1 MTKHLFKQY
10 GDNVT
15 EKLKNL
21 LSVNADAKTSKGASK
36 GYLSGILYMLPNK
49 ATCPMASKGCLKGCL
64 QSAGRGNM
72 APVKKARKEKREL
85 FYEDQEFFMR
95 SLKES
100 IRKLIVKANNK
111 GMVPVVRLNGTS
123 DIAYE
128 EILLDGKNIFEHYP
142 EVQFYDYTPRWDRTA
157 ALRGDWSNYHL
168 TFSRKEDNENDA
180 LLVNQIYGTNVA
192 VVFDKIPEVWQGRKV
207 INGDET
213 DLRFLDEKNVI
224 VGLTA
229 KGKAKKDTSGFVV
242 RSV

>member
-1 MTKHLFKQY
+1 MKQKY
-10 GDNVT
+10 
-15 EKLKNL
+15 KML
-21 LSVNADAKTSKGASK
+21 LGIDSNAKTVKGTK
-36 GYLSGILYMLPNK
+36 LNYMTGILYMLPNMK
-49 ATCPMASKGCLKGCL
+49 TCPMASKGCLKGCL

-72 APVKKARKEKREL
+72 APVKKARKEKRDL
-85 FYEDQEFFMR
+85 FYEDQQYFME

-100 IRKLIVKANNK
+100 IRKLVVKATNK
-111 GMVPVVRLNGTS
+111 GMIPVVRLNGTS
-123 DIAYE
+123 DIDYE
-128 EILLDGKNIFEHYP
+128 NVLLDGKNIFEHYP
-142 EVQFYDYTPRWDRTA
+142 DVQFYDYTPRHDRTA

-192 VVFDKIPEVWQGRKV
+192 VVFDKIPEVWHGKKV

-213 DLRFLDEKNVI
+213 DLRFLDDKNVI

-242 RSV
+242 RTA